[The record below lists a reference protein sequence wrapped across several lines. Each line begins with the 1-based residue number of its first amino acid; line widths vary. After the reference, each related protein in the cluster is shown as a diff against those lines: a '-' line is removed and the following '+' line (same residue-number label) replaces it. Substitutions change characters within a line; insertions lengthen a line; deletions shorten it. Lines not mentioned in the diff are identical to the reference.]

1 MKLLLKGF
9 IFSWLMATSFVS
21 WAATNVVTGLML
33 VSVNAADYAFITW
46 TMSATVGLSMAVLAY
61 KSLSFDLI
69 EYVSTNF
76 RVKSDVQE

>member
-1 MKLLLKGF
+1 MKLFLKGF

-46 TMSATVGLSMAVLAY
+46 TMSATVGLSMATLAY

-69 EYVSTNF
+69 DYLSTHF
-76 RVKSDVQE
+76 GVKDEIKE